1 MTSNQHNVTV
11 FRKAINWIKERY
23 QLVSD
28 LDVLLVFIL
37 FAVTGSSAVKLAR
50 PLLAVFGVTSQTSN
64 WIFIPVRIFAVFIA
78 YQFLFVAYGF
88 VIGLIRKPVWNFA
101 WGFEKKMLSRF
112 GIKFQ

>member
-1 MTSNQHNVTV
+1 MTSNEHNLSG
-11 FRKAINWIKERY
+11 FRKAMNWIKKRY

-50 PLLAVFGVTSQTSN
+50 PLLAVLGVNSETSN
-64 WIFIPVRIFAVFIA
+64 WIFIPVRVFAVFVA

-88 VIGLIRKPVWNFA
+88 VIGLIRKPVWYFA
-101 WGFEKKMLSRF
+101 WDFEKKMLSRF